1 MPTVSLLVELH
12 TEELP
17 PKALKSLSEAF
28 ATGIEANLYSRQ
40 FLTAESRVTAFGAP
54 RRLAVHIT
62 SVKARSADQP
72 FRQKL
77 MPLAVARDAA
87 RNWTQAF
94 LKKLDGLG
102 RGHLAQVP
110 IGTQRRRR
118 FTDGR
123 ERRQGRGHLPATASP
138 PGQNLHVALQAAL
151 DETIAGLPI
160 PKVMSYQLADGST
173 TVQFVRPAHRLVA
186 MHGHQVVPV
195 QALGLMAGTKTLGH
209 RFMCKG
215 DVVIHAA
222 DTYVEQME
230 FEGKV
235 VPSFAARR
243 QRIEEQ
249 LAREAARIGA
259 SVVAPE
265 ELLDE
270 VTALVEWP
278 VVYESGFEPE
288 FLEVPQ
294 ECLILTMQQNQKY
307 FALRDADGALLDRFL
322 LVSNLDTREP
332 EAIVAGNARVVR
344 ARLADA
350 KFFYDQDRKQTLE
363 SRVSGL
369 ASVVYHNKLGSQL
382 ERVERV
388 TGIAVGIARQL
399 GLDVAHVERAA
410 RLAKADLRT
419 LMVGE
424 FPELQ
429 GIMGEYYARHD
440 GESGD
445 VAVAIREHYQPRFAG
460 DAVPSSTAGICV
472 ALADKLET
480 LAGLFGIGE
489 KPTGE
494 RDPYALR
501 RHALGVLRML
511 KEQALPLDL
520 GALVD
525 AALAAFPAGAL
536 KDSTARSS
544 LIAFFADRLAGLL
557 RDEGYGAQEI
567 DAVLSEGSS
576 RIDQVPKR
584 LEAVRAF
591 MELPEAISLA
601 AANKRI
607 GNILKKADSVPE
619 GFDHALLLEPAEQAL
634 GKAFVGLQPE
644 AEALYQRG
652 DYTAMLRSLAPLKLP
667 VDRFFDDVMV
677 NVDDARLRANRL
689 GLLRGLQAT
698 MNRVADIS
706 KLTAG

>member
-1 MPTVSLLVELH
+1 MTTASLLVELH

-17 PKALKSLSEAF
+17 PRALKSLSEAF

-40 FLTAESRVTAFGAP
+40 FLTPESRVTAFGAP

-62 SVKARSADQP
+62 SVKVRSADQP

-94 LKKLDGLG
+94 LKKLEGLG
-102 RGHLAQVP
+102 RSHLAQVP
-110 IGTQRRRR
+110 IGSSGGADSLVVEN
-118 FTDGR
+118 DGKA
-123 ERRQGRGHLPATASP
+123 EAIFLHGITA
-138 PGQNLHVALQAAL
+138 GQSLHVGLQAAL

-195 QALGLMAGTKTLGH
+195 QTLGLMAGTKTLGH

-259 SVVAPE
+259 TVVAPE
-265 ELLDE
+265 DLLDE

-288 FLEVPQ
+288 FLEVPP

-307 FALRDADGALLDRFL
+307 FALRDAGGALLNRFL
-322 LVSNLDTREP
+322 LVSNLDTKDP

-350 KFFYDQDRKQTLE
+350 KFFYDQDRKLTLE

-369 ASVVYHNKLGSQL
+369 ANVVYHNKLGSQL
-382 ERVERV
+382 ARVERV

-399 GLDVAHVERAA
+399 GLDVTHVERAA

-520 GALVD
+520 GGLVD
-525 AALAAFPAGAL
+525 AALATFPAGVL
-536 KDSTARSS
+536 KDSNARSG
-544 LIAFFADRLAGLL
+544 LIAFFSDRLAGLL
-557 RDEGYGAQEI
+557 RDEGYGAHEI
-567 DAVLSEGSS
+567 DAVLAEGSL

-607 GNILKKADSVPE
+607 GNILKKADTVPE
-619 GFDHALLLEPAEQAL
+619 GFDRALLLEPAEQAL
-634 GKAFVGLQPE
+634 GNAFIDLQPE
-644 AEALYQRG
+644 AEALYARG